1 MTNVSYRK
9 KLCDPCRLVNKKIN
23 DKKYREKNIV
33 VPKVV
38 IPCKKCGNDFLSV
51 GSRKFC
57 SPCRNRKKN
66 PNTIYCL
73 HCDKGVN
80 YRSRFKFVCNSNCA
94 NTIMEKFIVVFKKI
108 KYKKINVDSF
118 KEDPILKDMY
128 RVELDDATI
137 IYIPIDKFY
146 EYCEKEYKSKK
157 ETDEI

>member
-1 MTNVSYRK
+1 
-9 KLCDPCRLVNKKIN
+9 
-23 DKKYREKNIV
+23 
-33 VPKVV
+33 
-38 IPCKKCGNDFLSV
+38 
-51 GSRKFC
+51 
-57 SPCRNRKKN
+57 
-66 PNTIYCL
+66 
-73 HCDKGVN
+73 
-80 YRSRFKFVCNSNCA
+80 
-94 NTIMEKFIVVFKKI
+94 MEKFIVVFKKI